1 MCITLYLFVW
11 FADLGLSAAA
21 IAGIVIAFVVP
32 LCCAGILITI
42 VVIAWCTGACAA
54 GAVSSRARGRRR
66 NVNAAATTV
75 PATTA
80 PPPYP
85 GTDYPTQPQG
95 ANPDEQKVELQEYQA
110 DPAYPPPRNDQS
122 TSYPAANYIVFAST

>member
-1 MCITLYLFVW
+1 MCIALYLFVC
-11 FADLGLSAAA
+11 FANLGLSAAV
-21 IAGIVIAFVVP
+21 IIGIVIAVVVP
-32 LCCAGILITI
+32 LCCVGVLITI
-42 VVIAWCTGACAA
+42 VVICVCTGACAA
-54 GAVSSRARGRRR
+54 GAVSSRARGRRH
-66 NVNAAATTV
+66 NVNAATTTV
-75 PATTA
+75 PAATA

-95 ANPDEQKVELQEYQA
+95 ANPNEQKVDLQEYQA